1 MKTDIYINKIIEGT
15 GLARKEIQDL
25 VEDKKNELK
34 GLISDE
40 GALFIIA
47 KELGVDVKNENK
59 EFLKDIEIKI
69 SDITHNMKN
78 IMLFGRIKEIYNIN
92 NFKKKDG
99 SDGYVGSFLLHDKSG
114 DVRIVLWDELVNI
127 FTDPDFKYNELVKI
141 VNGNAKKGKYGG
153 TEIHIGRFG
162 KVILSP
168 DDVDYKNY
176 PNLEI
181 EIISIKDIN
190 LNLHSVSIE
199 GKVIQIF
206 PLKEFTRKNGELG
219 RVRSLSLLDSTGSV
233 RIAFWNED
241 TDKLNGI
248 EEGDIISVSNL
259 NPKLSTLDSKTI
271 DLNSNKISKIEKK
284 SKEFDIEGESIDNIK
299 ALQNRQGVVTFDG
312 IITSIDNLKNVSLK
326 SGENVSLL
334 GFTVNDNSDG
344 IKVTL
349 WRDIAEEYSKTLSVG
364 QGLRL
369 RDVMVRYSTF
379 SNRNEISVMKD
390 SILELKHLEIKNIKN
405 IESSENKLSKSY
417 SGEITKIGNI
427 NAPGMVEIKGFVAK
441 DLTKITTY
449 ESCTNCFKKIENC
462 SCGVN
467 DGTKIRM
474 IINIIV
480 DDGTGT
486 LRSTLMG
493 ETAEKFIGVE
503 TEKIVQIKET
513 SEDFEKFLENKSLE
527 ILGKDMIIKGKVK
540 FSDYSNSYELS
551 VYDFKDVNI
560 NEELEKVMNK
570 IEG

>member
-1 MKTDIYINKIIEGT
+1 MKIDIYINKIIEGT

-25 VEDKKNELK
+25 VNDKKIELK

-47 KELGVDVKNENK
+47 KELGVDVKNENQA
-59 EFLKDIEIKI
+59 FLKDIEIKI

-78 IMLFGRIKEIYNIN
+78 LMLFGRIKDINNVN

-114 DVRIVLWDELVNI
+114 DVRIVLWDEQVNI

-141 VNGNAKKGKYGG
+141 VNGNANKGKYGG
-153 TEIHIGRFG
+153 IEIHIGRFG

-168 DDVDYKNY
+168 DDVDYNNY
-176 PNLEI
+176 PKLETELI
-181 EIISIKDIN
+181 NIKDIN
-190 LNLHSVSIE
+190 LNHNSVSIE

-219 RVRSLSLLDSTGSV
+219 RVRSLALLDSTGSV

-241 TDKLNGI
+241 TNKLNGI
-248 EEGDIISVSNL
+248 EEGNIISVSNL
-259 NPKLSTLDSKTI
+259 HPKLSTFDSKTI
-271 DLNSNKISKIEKK
+271 DLNSSKSSKVEKNT
-284 SKEFDIEGESIDNIK
+284 KEFEIEGVSIDKIK
-299 ALQNRQGVVTFDG
+299 KLQNCQGVVTFGG
-312 IITSIDNLKNVSLK
+312 IITSVDNLRTVSLK

-349 WRDIAEEYSKTLSVG
+349 WREIAEEYSKILSVG

-369 RDVMVRYSTF
+369 RNVMVRYSTF
-379 SNRNEISVMKD
+379 SNRNEISAIKD
-390 SILELKHLEIKNIKN
+390 SILELKDLEIKNIKN
-405 IESSENKLSKSY
+405 IEPSNKNSSTSY
-417 SGEITKIGNI
+417 SGEFTKIKSI
-427 NAPGMVEIKGFVAK
+427 KAPGIVEIKGFIAK
-441 DLTKITTY
+441 DLTKIITY
-449 ESCTNCFKKIENC
+449 EACNNCFKKIENC
-462 SCGVN
+462 SCGGN
-467 DGTKIRM
+467 DGTTNRM
-474 IINIIV
+474 IINLIV

-486 LRSTLMG
+486 IRLTLMG
-493 ETAEKFIGVE
+493 ETAEKFISLE
-503 TEKIVQIKET
+503 TEKISQIKET
-513 SEDFEKFLENKSLE
+513 PEDFEKFLEKKSSE

-560 NEELEKVMNK
+560 DEELGKVMRK
-570 IEG
+570 IES